1 MASVFTAVC
10 LSQGVQSKNAAEG
23 ANWNIGLLRHNR
35 CVDGLREP
43 SHKFDVTA
51 LLAGFDESG
60 GLKPT
65 LDLAEG
71 LRLKPPQPQPRPDEL

>member
-1 MASVFTAVC
+1 
-10 LSQGVQSKNAAEG
+10 
-23 ANWNIGLLRHNR
+23 
-35 CVDGLREP
+35 
-43 SHKFDVTA
+43 VTA